1 MLDVFRLV
9 NTTNWK
15 KWCKEFPYFVPNT
28 ICQRKKKVPKRIVI
42 HAWVQF
48 LITSKSRYICRVS
61 WAAVREVLKSLL
73 SISFNAF
80 WLTSGV
86 LSPLLNAI
94 LYTSFALSMKW
105 MHCLQAS
112 FFIMGMCL
120 HARLPQFF
128 FPRPVK
134 NQLQLSWDYPAGIFL
149 SFLQLHIL
157 VEALRT
163 CIITRYS
170 CAAEVNSTVVTRR
183 CCYTPFAVAV
193 YHCFRGFAMFTCSRR
208 LVILLAIRP
217 AGSSAVGTPATFS
230 TLLSQRG
237 VIASAY
243 LEYLCEVFTNY
254 ITKQ

>member
-1 MLDVFRLV
+1 MVQRVPVFCAKHNMPKKKKSAKENSHSRLSSV
-9 NTTNWK
+9 PNHLEVSLYMPCFVGRCSRSAEIIVKHFVQRLLINLRG
-15 KWCKEFPYFVPNT
+15 FVPLTECHLVYQLCAKYEMNALFT
-28 ICQRKKKVPKRIVI
+28 GF
-42 HAWVQF
+42 F
-48 LITSKSRYICRVS
+48 LHHGNVFTCEVTSI
-61 WAAVREVLKSLL
+61 
-73 SISFNAF
+73 
-80 WLTSGV
+80 
-86 LSPLLNAI
+86 
-94 LYTSFALSMKW
+94 
-105 MHCLQAS
+105 
-112 FFIMGMCL
+112 
-120 HARLPQFF
+120 F

>member
-128 FPRPVK
+128 SLA
-134 NQLQLSWDYPAGIFL
+134 QLRTSCNLAGIIRRHFSLFPPVTYTCRSLANLYNHSLLLRGWSKLHSCHQTLLLHAVRGGCIPLL
-149 SFLQLHIL
+149 SRLCNVHMFT
-157 VEALRT
+157 ATGDTACDSPRWK
-163 CIITRYS
+163 
-170 CAAEVNSTVVTRR
+170 
-183 CCYTPFAVAV
+183 
-193 YHCFRGFAMFTCSRR
+193 FRGGHTCN
-208 LVILLAIRP
+208 ILN
-217 AGSSAVGTPATFS
+217 SS
-230 TLLSQRG
+230 
-237 VIASAY
+237 
-243 LEYLCEVFTNY
+243 
-254 ITKQ
+254 